1 MEGNGSDMT
10 EEELLTIV
18 QVTEELKISRATF
31 YRWRS
36 IGKGPRCVK
45 LPNGSVR
52 VRRSQLDKFVLACEE
67 PDAAAWLEVER
78 RRGRRRR

>member
-1 MEGNGSDMT
+1 MA

-36 IGKGPRCVK
+36 IGRGPRCVK
-45 LPNGSVR
+45 LPNGPIR
-52 VRRSQLDKFVLACEE
+52 IRRSQLDKFVLACEE
-67 PDAAAWLEVER
+67 PEAASWLDAER
-78 RRGRRRR
+78 RKGRRRR

>member
-1 MEGNGSDMT
+1 MA

-36 IGKGPRCVK
+36 IGRGPRCVK
-45 LPNGSVR
+45 LPNGSIR
-52 VRRSQLDKFVLACEE
+52 IRRSQLDKFVLACEE
-67 PDAAAWLEVER
+67 PETATWLEAER